1 MDSTPIRNS
10 LLQRAPERGAD
21 KQDGIDK
28 VGLARR
34 IRADEKCQG
43 FKFNV
48 AFLNASKVLYGKPV
62 NLNSTFHGLSQC
74 LISSEQMDVAV
85 AVGPP
90 VLAASRLSGRLVP
103 VLNR

>member
-1 MDSTPIRNS
+1 MKSV
-10 LLQRAPERGAD
+10 RGASSTSH
-21 KQDGIDK
+21 
-28 VGLARR
+28 
-34 IRADEKCQG
+34 
-43 FKFNV
+43 
-48 AFLNASKVLYGKPV
+48 FLNASKVLYGKPV

-103 VLNR
+103 VLNRRRQNIELILGVSPQTPNKFPNPTIALF